1 MGDFTPVQA
10 NAASAL
16 RQPGPDGVGSAPGRA
31 GLGAAAAGALRGPC
45 GRNCSENGL
54 GTQQRQEIQVFLL
67 DLHLGFVSLGII
79 TAISASQEEI

>member
-1 MGDFTPVQA
+1 MQPQPCGSQGPMGSGA
-10 NAASAL
+10 
-16 RQPGPDGVGSAPGRA
+16 RRA

-54 GTQQRQEIQVFLL
+54 RTQQRQEIQVFLL